1 MKTRP
6 LILGTALGLTV
17 LSQSGCV
24 ALGLSTL
31 GLASQP
37 TGKVDTSA
45 LPPDGP
51 IGGAPAEPGNGSV
64 ALTVHLPNGYQTQ
77 YVASEITRLVIGL
90 VDLDGASTAYLG
102 YEGTTKVS
110 LASNN
115 IPTYH
120 ATLAGT
126 TAGGS
131 HTEGLFAF
139 AGIPGLTLN
148 NTEKVNADR
157 YLYYSV
163 TAGITTAPRT
173 VTFTNVKPGA
183 SRYAA
188 FAAAF
193 AGSAVAG
200 YTQSAPFTTT
210 GNNAGN
216 QANTA
221 PALTLTLNR
230 GLGTVSGTTT
240 IVEAAPAAN

>member
-1 MKTRP
+1 MKTHP
-6 LILGTALGLTV
+6 LILGIAMGLTV

-37 TGKVDTSA
+37 TGKLDTSA

-51 IGGAPAEPGNGSV
+51 LGGAPAQPGNGSV
-64 ALTVHLPNGYQTQ
+64 ALTVNLPSYQTQ
-77 YVASEITRLVIGL
+77 YVASEITRLVIGM
-90 VDLDGASTAYLG
+90 VDLDAASTAYLG

-110 LASNN
+110 VASNN
-115 IPTYH
+115 VPTYH

-126 TAGGS
+126 TSGGS

-139 AGIPGLTLN
+139 TGIT
-148 NTEKVNADR
+148 TMSSAEKVNVDR

-163 TAGITTAPRT
+163 SAGITTAPRT

-188 FAAAF
+188 FAMAF
-193 AGSAVAG
+193 VGNTVAG
-200 YTQSAPFTTT
+200 YVQSAPFSTT